1 MSIKTALYITRVNF
15 IEGVNIKLF
24 YYNVQQLI
32 KRAQFYYPNKEA
44 ALVIIV
50 VSSLI
55 PGSGCVLPGTPLY
68 CIPIW
73 IFDCVLGCGC
83 SFRFSVLYFVLEQSN
98 QLAQFVPSSL
108 VHDARHANNRQQIR
122 LER

>member
-15 IEGVNIKLF
+15 IEGANIKLF

-55 PGSGCVLPGTPLY
+55 PGSGYVVPRDFLVLHTYLD
-68 CIPIW
+68 
-73 IFDCVLGCGC
+73 F
-83 SFRFSVLYFVLEQSN
+83 
-98 QLAQFVPSSL
+98 
-108 VHDARHANNRQQIR
+108 
-122 LER
+122 